1 MDTKQIEYIL
11 KIAEENNITHA
22 AEKLHLTQPAL
33 NQQLLRLERELGLQ
47 LFHRSRTDWRPTQAG
62 EIYLEN
68 ARKILQIKQETYKR
82 LGDLASRQKGTL
94 SLAFTPGRG
103 TTMFSYVYP
112 RFHQKYPDIIVEPS
126 ELSVRRQQTLI
137 TRGQLDLG
145 FQTLCDEHRTEDE
158 YILLATEEIFLVVPS
173 GHPVCEKYRN
183 RRRKKE
189 KTHLSFPELD
199 IRELQYEPFVL
210 MYRESTIRQL
220 IDQLFARAGFLPN
233 VLFETASNATILT
246 MIRSCLCCGL
256 IPAHYLKEP
265 DKSLACFS
273 LAEHPTWDIVASYRK
288 GTYLSRP
295 ARYFI
300 ELASAYWN
308 PDSSETQEKRR

>member
-11 KIAEENNITHA
+11 KIAEEHNITRA

-47 LFHRSRTDWRPTQAG
+47 LFYRSRSNCHPTEAG
-62 EIYLEN
+62 KIYLEN
-68 ARKILQIKQETYKR
+68 ARKMLQIKQETYKR
-82 LGDLASRQKGTL
+82 LGDMASKQKGTL

-103 TTMFSYVYP
+103 TSMFSYVYP
-112 RFHQKYPDIIVEPS
+112 RFHQKYPDITVEPS
-126 ELSVRRQQTLI
+126 ELSVRRQQAMI
-137 TRGQLDLG
+137 AKGELDLG
-145 FQTLCDEHRTEDE
+145 FQTLCSEHRTDDE
-158 YILLATEEIFLVVPS
+158 YILLSTEEIFLVVPS
-173 GHPVCEKYRN
+173 GHPVCAKYQPC
-183 RRRKKE
+183 KSTGE
-189 KTHLSFPELD
+189 DSCLPFPELD
-199 IRELQYEPFVL
+199 IRLLQYEPFVL
-210 MYRESTIRQL
+210 MYKESTIRQL
-220 IDQLFARAGFLPN
+220 IDRLFTRAGFLPN

-256 IPAHYLKEP
+256 IPAYYLQKP
-265 DKSLACFS
+265 DKCLACFS

-288 GTYLSRP
+288 GSYLPKP

-308 PDSSETQEKRR
+308 PLSSDQHL